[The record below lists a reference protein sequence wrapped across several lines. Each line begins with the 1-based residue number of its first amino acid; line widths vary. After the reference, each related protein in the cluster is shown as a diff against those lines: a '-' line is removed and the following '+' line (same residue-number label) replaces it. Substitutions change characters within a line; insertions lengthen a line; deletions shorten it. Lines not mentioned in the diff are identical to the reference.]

1 MKTEIVEFPYDRSLN
16 RFGPTFSIRQNGE
29 FWESSEGSR
38 RAWSSRHAAVEAI
51 RAGPESE
58 RTLFDYA
65 KRQREKGLALARSS
79 DPSTAHGAADAITG
93 KEAGRVERMV
103 LDAMTRLG
111 GSGTAYEIEVEVQR
125 MHPGINSNTTSPR
138 LKPLEGKRRV
148 RRTDRRGPGRGNRQQ
163 IIWELAR

>member
-111 GSGTAYEIEVEVQR
+111 GSG